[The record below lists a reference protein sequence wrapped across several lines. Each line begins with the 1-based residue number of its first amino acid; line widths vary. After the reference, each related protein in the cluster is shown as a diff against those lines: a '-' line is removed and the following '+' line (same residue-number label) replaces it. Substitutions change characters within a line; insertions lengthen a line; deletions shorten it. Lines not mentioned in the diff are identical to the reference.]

1 MDILRAL
8 KEMSKTLNE
17 GTDVTS
23 MLTPVLTKLLQV
35 TSLSSGWIFLIDE
48 KGSHTLVAEANL
60 PEALTCAKGRLLKK
74 GGCWCKRQFL
84 NGELTS
90 AVNMLECQR
99 LELAVDQKLGD
110 TKDLTHHATIPIH
123 AGEQP
128 IGILNVASPG
138 KIHFK
143 EDELNLLETIGYQ
156 IGTAIKRVQLYEQEA
171 TRAGEYSQLSSFLQR
186 LHTLTYE
193 SSDQILI
200 NELIHAFHLTQEDI
214 DLTSSIE
221 HLSFLHTEQLS
232 QELRS
237 HLQEHLCL
245 FKERQRLLEL
255 EELLTQQKEREKLA
269 HDLHDSVNQ
278 LLFSLQLRLK
288 GLSMRLSEPS
298 MKDELRSVTDIVQ
311 EALKELKEVIQ
322 VRRSDGA
329 ELDLSKQIL
338 RYGQL
343 IGIRVE
349 LSNELK
355 VPFSEEEQKEVYRI
369 VQEAI
374 NNTKK
379 HAGTEEVQIFVQS
392 DHEKRKVT
400 IRDLGKGFDLNKGI
414 PFNTIGLKGIRLR
427 AQKINGVATLTTKKG
442 IGTTWEVVFPRE
454 RGERHESSNR

>member
-23 MLTPVLTKLLQV
+23 MLTPVLTKILQV
-35 TSLSSGWIFLIDE
+35 TSLSSGWIFLIDQ

-60 PEALTCAKGRLLKK
+60 PEALTCADGRLLKK

-171 TRAGEYSQLSSFLQR
+171 TRAEEYSQLSSFLQR
-186 LHTLTYE
+186 LHTLSYK
-193 SSDQILI
+193 SSDQMLI
-200 NELIHAFHLTQEDI
+200 DEFIHAFQLNQEDVNF
-214 DLTSSIE
+214 SSPINR
-221 HLSFLHTEQLS
+221 LSFLHSEQLS
-232 QELRS
+232 LELRA

-255 EELLTQQKEREKLA
+255 EERLTQQHEREKLA

-288 GLSMRLSEPS
+288 GLSMRYTEPS
-298 MKDELRSVTDIVQ
+298 LKEELRSLADIVQ

-322 VRRSDGA
+322 VRRSDGE
-329 ELDLSKQIL
+329 ELDLSKQMI

-343 IGIRVE
+343 VGVRVE
-349 LSNELK
+349 LLNDQK
-355 VPFSEEEQKEVYRI
+355 IAFSKEEQKEVYRI

-379 HAGTEEVQIFVQS
+379 HAGTEEVQISLHKNNQQ
-392 DHEKRKVT
+392 RKVM
-400 IRDLGKGFDLNKGI
+400 IMDAGRGFDDERDL
-414 PFNTIGLKGIRLR
+414 PVHTIGLKGIKLR
-427 AQKINGVATLTTKKG
+427 AEKVKGVATLTTKKG
-442 IGTTWEVVFPRE
+442 IGTTWEIIFPGGS
-454 RGERHESSNR
+454 GEQHESLNR